1 MAMHHE
7 TQFSEFFGSHKS
19 RCTNNHSKKKET
31 TQRLENHPTISGK
44 HPIVLGFSK
53 ITCYPK
59 NNIKIKH
66 GFG

>member
-1 MAMHHE
+1 MKPSFLNSSAAINQGAL
-7 TQFSEFFGSHKS
+7 TITV
-19 RCTNNHSKKKET
+19 RRKKET

-44 HPIVLGFSK
+44 HPIILGSSK

>member
-7 TQFSEFFGSHKS
+7 TPISEFLE
-19 RCTNNHSKKKET
+19 NHPTISGKHNKKKET

-44 HPIVLGFSK
+44 HPIVLGSFK

-59 NNIKIKH
+59 NNIKIKF